1 LTNLKFNSTAWTLD
15 GDGAPDGGTTTWSM
29 VTDIFAD
36 KAPAGD
42 ATAADEKFAGDGN
55 ALVTAKEGGADKS
68 EFVGWSLADA
78 KGLLADF

>member
-1 LTNLKFNSTAWTLD
+1 MT
-15 GDGAPDGGTTTWSM
+15 P
-29 VTDIFAD
+29 IFLSD
-36 KAPAGD
+36 APAGD